1 MSDSDE
7 KFIAIS
13 INKEIKNLCPDLEP
27 EQQIT
32 LANIIDNEFNMDVIY
47 KELERHIVGYLD
59 DIGQGFQIIEEDL
72 EGISLDKLL
81 YIHHLE
87 IINKERFNNKLTNSD
102 YSLTEEV
109 YNEVK
114 KCHNSSNPEEVI
126 WHGN

>member
-47 KELERHIVGYLD
+47 NELERHIVGYFD
-59 DIGQGFQIIEEDL
+59 DIGQGFKIIEEEL
-72 EGISLDKLL
+72 EEE
-81 YIHHLE
+81 LE
-87 IINKERFNNKLTNSD
+87 E
-102 YSLTEEV
+102 
-109 YNEVK
+109 
-114 KCHNSSNPEEVI
+114 
-126 WHGN
+126 

>member
-32 LANIIDNEFNMDVIY
+32 LANIIDNEFNMEVIY

-59 DIGQGFQIIEEDL
+59 DIWQGFKIIEEEL
-72 EGISLDKLL
+72 EEE
-81 YIHHLE
+81 LE
-87 IINKERFNNKLTNSD
+87 E
-102 YSLTEEV
+102 
-109 YNEVK
+109 
-114 KCHNSSNPEEVI
+114 
-126 WHGN
+126 

>member
-47 KELERHIVGYLD
+47 NELERHIVGYLD
-59 DIGQGFQIIEEDL
+59 DIGQGFKIIEEEL
-72 EGISLDKLL
+72 EEE
-81 YIHHLE
+81 LE
-87 IINKERFNNKLTNSD
+87 D
-102 YSLTEEV
+102 
-109 YNEVK
+109 
-114 KCHNSSNPEEVI
+114 
-126 WHGN
+126 